1 MNDKII
7 IPLYINNVIIKS
19 LFTIIINEFEESRTI
34 NSRNQMSINI
44 NTPLSELTYDNC
56 KKYIQGDMNIQFL
69 NEFTREHT
77 EKNISIDIE
86 IMGRIRKILDRNNLL
101 KKISTDSNLDKIN
114 EKDFVEF
121 QCILKKNPILEYV
134 CDIINAIEMEL
145 TFLPFD
151 NSRDINKNFRYEVVE
166 KLKKQVNDLA
176 NNKCLNYITEKLYGS
191 NTRMIVPLENRYLLD
206 NIDYIDNEYVTI
218 LGKITKKM
226 KDDTNRNIVHMLNG
240 TCFDLLNGECSN
252 QFINKILINT
262 DLIENYN
269 SYLQNIDGS
278 MIEVLPIAIYI

>member
-1 MNDKII
+1 
-7 IPLYINNVIIKS
+7 
-19 LFTIIINEFEESRTI
+19 
-34 NSRNQMSINI
+34 MSINI